1 MALACLAFLPLSSRS
16 EEVFETTPNLGTSW
30 NLQNV
35 LPAQTGLRVSGIAYR
50 YSVNKNT
57 QDDFLVS
64 VEQNNV
70 AGARVFT
77 FTDNWSGLPQ
87 NTITRG
93 YPLDL
98 DGSVLA
104 RGGITT
110 QGQGSTFGEV
120 VTFTYQYD
128 PCLTEPT
135 LGCDNYVPPPPPA
148 PQVSVD
154 APSYETSTLRKDDE
168 EERDRQALMKERKE
182 RARKAGNA
190 AVATAQAQLQA
201 ANFFALDIVPVSY
214 YASLP
219 GGTLQDS
226 FLPVTTIS
234 DNRQGRRV
242 GFAQQLLHEEMVKA
256 QYEEK

>member
-1 MALACLAFLPLSSRS
+1 MNF
-16 EEVFETTPNLGTSW
+16 
-30 NLQNV
+30 
-35 LPAQTGLRVSGIAYR
+35 
-50 YSVNKNT
+50 
-57 QDDFLVS
+57 
-64 VEQNNV
+64 
-70 AGARVFT
+70 
-77 FTDNWSGLPQ
+77 
-87 NTITRG
+87 
-93 YPLDL
+93 
-98 DGSVLA
+98 
-104 RGGITT
+104 
-110 QGQGSTFGEV
+110 
-120 VTFTYQYD
+120 
-128 PCLTEPT
+128 
-135 LGCDNYVPPPPPA
+135 
-148 PQVSVD
+148 D

-168 EERDRQALMKERKE
+168 EERDRQALMKKRKE

-242 GFAQQLLHEEMVKA
+242 GFAQQLLHEKMVEA